1 MAAAKQIAF
10 YTIDDI
16 LNLPDGQ
23 RAELIDG
30 ELYMMAT
37 PSTNHQ
43 RLVMDLSYRIKDF
56 IQLNRGSCEVFP
68 SPFAV
73 FLNADDS
80 VYVEPDIVVICDKT
94 KLTDKGCYGTPDWII
109 EIVSPSSRSMDYY
122 KKLFQ
127 YRMAG
132 VREYWIV
139 DPDKKLIMVYRFE
152 RDLMESYTFS
162 DWIKVGIYENFEID
176 FSEFTI
182 RENMAKENINQNI

>member
-68 SPFAV
+68 SPFQIG
-73 FLNADDS
+73 L
-80 VYVEPDIVVICDKT
+80 
-94 KLTDKGCYGTPDWII
+94 KLEFMKI
-109 EIVSPSSRSMDYY
+109 
-122 KKLFQ
+122 L
-127 YRMAG
+127 
-132 VREYWIV
+132 
-139 DPDKKLIMVYRFE
+139 KLIF
-152 RDLMESYTFS
+152 LSL
-162 DWIKVGIYENFEID
+162 
-176 FSEFTI
+176 
-182 RENMAKENINQNI
+182 